1 VTALADMSIEEIMQ
15 AEGVV
20 KRSAYTLRRKASLE
34 RYGAGADEK
43 MKKKVVAYL
52 TSHGVQPDLE
62 RVHDLTGGSMDEV
75 SRAVWSLQ
83 GDGEVTF
90 YERFID
96 GKSHI
101 SSIKLAAGV
110 RAKKPPT
117 IKSTRH
123 PVGVDM
129 TDPKNHKAVAVGGP
143 IEVTT
148 LMAPSETTTEW
159 TLTNN
164 RSYVEATAAG
174 TTDKTYLAGMTNT
187 PREYSDF
194 PLIAEILKKKER
206 YDRYVAAAEI
216 LSTRLGENY
225 DDYGNEMALKLLEN
239 TGLTDLEQEI
249 IRYIELEDR

>member
-34 RYGAGADEK
+34 WYGAGADEK

-148 LMAPSETTTEW
+148 LTAPTTTTQYGPRTVVFPEY
-159 TLTNN
+159 NN
-164 RSYVEATAAG
+164 QAANNNAAVL
-174 TTDKTYLAGMTNT
+174 DT

-194 PLIAEILKKKER
+194 PLIQEILKKKER

-216 LSTRLGENY
+216 LSTPLGENY
-225 DDYGNEMALKLLEN
+225 DDYGNEMALRLLEN
-239 TGLTDLEQEI
+239 TGLSDLEQEI
-249 IRYIELEDR
+249 VRFMDYIDPGAED

>member
-1 VTALADMSIEEIMQ
+1 VTALADMSIEEIMEAENVVRRQ
-15 AEGVV
+15 AY
-20 KRSAYTLRRKASLE
+20 SLRRRASLE

-43 MKKKVVAYL
+43 LKKKVVAYL

-101 SSIKLAAGV
+101 SNIKLAAGV

-129 TDPKNHKAVAVGGP
+129 TDPKNHKAVAVGGS
-143 IEVTT
+143 IESVRLENTV
-148 LMAPSETTTEW
+148 LVAEGFS
-159 TLTNN
+159 
-164 RSYVEATAAG
+164 TASDVLSVAS
-174 TTDKTYLAGMTNT
+174 DT

-194 PLIAEILKKKER
+194 PLIAGILKKKER

-216 LSTRLGENY
+216 LSTPLGENY

-249 IRYIELEDR
+249 IRYIEQEYR

>member
-1 VTALADMSIEEIMQ
+1 MTALADMSIEEIME

-20 KRSAYTLRRKASLE
+20 KRSAYTLRRKAALE
-34 RYGAGADEK
+34 IKGAGASLA
-43 MKKKVVAYL
+43 MKKKVMAYL
-52 TSHGVQPDLE
+52 TSHGVQPNLE
-62 RVHDLTGGSMDEV
+62 ALHDLTAGSMDEV

-117 IKSTRH
+117 VKSSRH
-123 PVGVDM
+123 PVGTDM

-143 IEVTT
+143 IESVK
-148 LMAPSETTTEW
+148 
-159 TLTNN
+159 LTSIDQNGTPAFE
-164 RSYVEATAAG
+164 YVLG
-174 TTDKTYLAGMTNT
+174 DDLAVHEVPIVDT
-187 PREYSDF
+187 PREYPDF

-216 LSTRLGENY
+216 LSTPLGEGF
-225 DDYGNEMALKLLEN
+225 DEYGNDVALRLLEN

-249 IRYIELEDR
+249 IRYVMSVHEAHQ

>member
-1 VTALADMSIEEIMQ
+1 MTALADMSIEEIME
-15 AEGVV
+15 AEHVV
-20 KRSAYTLRRKASLE
+20 KRHAYTLRRKASLE

-52 TSHGVQPDLE
+52 TSHGAQPDLE
-62 RVHDLTGGSMDEV
+62 RVHDLTGGSMDAV
-75 SRAVWSLQ
+75 TRAIWSLQ

-148 LMAPSETTTEW
+148 LMAPPETTTAPV
-159 TLTNN
+159 
-164 RSYVEATAAG
+164 SD
-174 TTDKTYLAGMTNT
+174 TT
-187 PREYSDF
+187 REYSDF

-206 YDRYVAAAEI
+206 IARYAAAAEI
-216 LSTRLGENY
+216 LSTPV
-225 DDYGNEMALKLLEN
+225 DDEFGNDMALQLLEHVK
-239 TGLTDLEQEI
+239 LDPLEEEI
-249 IRYIELEDR
+249 LRYVEAHP